1 MGKNFGVWGF
11 HPPHDFCAIVKL
23 FSWYSLRT
31 EIIIYHDNTMHTKH
45 TIMTKNDNLRIHIAP
60 VGYEIDR
67 IVLPAKKK
75 RADKVYLLIHENPS
89 IDKAVSFYDNTEKKL
104 KKLNIDV
111 VKEHHD
117 RLDLFKIIKS
127 VREII
132 EREKGN
138 IIYVNLA
145 SGSKIQAI
153 ACMMACMM
161 FNDDQNVQPFYVE
174 AKDYIGFS
182 GKPISTGIKEIQDMP
197 TYEIKRPQQKHVE
210 ALKIINEHD
219 GRISKKEMA
228 KIAKEK
234 KLIVVNAENQ
244 SQATFASLDKN
255 IISVLKDQWGFIRVE
270 QLGRTRWI
278 EITEE
283 GKNAAEFLV

>member
-1 MGKNFGVWGF
+1 
-11 HPPHDFCAIVKL
+11 
-23 FSWYSLRT
+23 
-31 EIIIYHDNTMHTKH
+31 MHTKH
-45 TIMTKNDNLRIHIAP
+45 TVMAKNENLRIHIAP

-89 IDKAVSFYDNTEKKL
+89 IDKAFSFYETTEKKL
-104 KKLNIDV
+104 KKLGIDV
-111 VKEHHD
+111 VRERHN
-117 RLDLFKIIKS
+117 RLDLFNIIKS
-127 VREII
+127 IREII
-132 EREKGN
+132 QKEQGN

-145 SGSKIQAI
+145 SGSKIQSI
-153 ACMMACMM
+153 GCMMACMM

-174 AKDYIGFS
+174 AKEYVGFS

-197 TYEIKRPQQKHVE
+197 TYEIKRPHQKHVD
-210 ALKIINEHD
+210 ALRIINEHG

-228 KIAKEK
+228 QIAKEE
-234 KLIVVNAENQ
+234 KLIVVNAENE

-255 IISVLKDQWGFIRVE
+255 IISVLKDQWGFVKVE
-270 QLGRTRWI
+270 QIGRTRWI

-283 GKNAAEFLV
+283 GRNAAEFLV

>member
-1 MGKNFGVWGF
+1 MPEN
-11 HPPHDFCAIVKL
+11 
-23 FSWYSLRT
+23 
-31 EIIIYHDNTMHTKH
+31 E
-45 TIMTKNDNLRIHIAP
+45 NLRIHIAP

-89 IDKAVSFYDNTEKKL
+89 IDKAVSFYENISKKL
-104 KKLNIDV
+104 EKLNIDV

-161 FNDDQNVQPFYVE
+161 FNDNKNIQPFYVE

-182 GKPISTGIKEIQDMP
+182 GKPISTGIKDIQDMP
-197 TYEIKRPQQKHVE
+197 TYEIKRPQQKLVN
-210 ALKIINEHD
+210 ALKIIHEHD

-228 KIAKEK
+228 EIAKEQ
-234 KLIVVNAENQ
+234 KLIVVNAENE
-244 SQATFASLDKN
+244 SQATFASLDKS
-255 IISVLKDQWGFIRVE
+255 IISVLKDQWGFIKVE
-270 QLGRTRWI
+270 QIGRTRWI

-283 GKNAAEFLV
+283 GKNAAEFLI

>member
-1 MGKNFGVWGF
+1 
-11 HPPHDFCAIVKL
+11 
-23 FSWYSLRT
+23 
-31 EIIIYHDNTMHTKH
+31 MHTVH
-45 TIMTKNDNLRIHIAP
+45 TVMPENENLRIHIAP

-89 IDKAVSFYDNTEKKL
+89 IDKAVSFYDSISKKL

-111 VKEHHD
+111 VKEPHD

-145 SGSKIQAI
+145 SGSKIQSI

-161 FNDDQNVQPFYVE
+161 FNDDKNV
-174 AKDYIGFS
+174 
-182 GKPISTGIKEIQDMP
+182 
-197 TYEIKRPQQKHVE
+197 
-210 ALKIINEHD
+210 
-219 GRISKKEMA
+219 
-228 KIAKEK
+228 
-234 KLIVVNAENQ
+234 
-244 SQATFASLDKN
+244 
-255 IISVLKDQWGFIRVE
+255 
-270 QLGRTRWI
+270 
-278 EITEE
+278 
-283 GKNAAEFLV
+283 

>member
-1 MGKNFGVWGF
+1 MVEN
-11 HPPHDFCAIVKL
+11 
-23 FSWYSLRT
+23 
-31 EIIIYHDNTMHTKH
+31 E
-45 TIMTKNDNLRIHIAP
+45 NLRIHIAP

-89 IDKAVSFYDNTEKKL
+89 IDKAVSFYEITEKKL
-104 KKLNIDV
+104 KKLGIDV
-111 VKEHHD
+111 VRERHN
-117 RLDLFKIIKS
+117 RLDLFNIIKS
-127 VREII
+127 IREII
-132 EREKGN
+132 QKEKGN

-145 SGSKIQAI
+145 SGSKIQSI
-153 ACMMACMM
+153 GCMMACMM

-174 AKDYIGFS
+174 AKEYVGFS

-197 TYEIKRPQQKHVE
+197 TYEIKRPQQRHID
-210 ALKIINEHD
+210 ALRIINEHG

-228 KIAKEK
+228 QIAKEE
-234 KLIVVNAENQ
+234 KLIVVNAENE

-255 IISVLKDQWGFIRVE
+255 IISVLKDQWGFVKVE
-270 QLGRTRWI
+270 QIGRTRWI

-283 GKNAAEFLV
+283 GRNAAEFLI

>member
-1 MGKNFGVWGF
+1 MYTV
-11 HPPHDFCAIVKL
+11 D
-23 FSWYSLRT
+23 
-31 EIIIYHDNTMHTKH
+31 
-45 TIMTKNDNLRIHIAP
+45 TIMPEIENLRVHIAP
-60 VGYEIDR
+60 VGYEVDR

-75 RADKVYLLIHENPS
+75 RADKVFLLIHDNPGV
-89 IDKAVSFYDNTEKKL
+89 DKATSFYEIISKKL
-104 KKLNIDV
+104 EKLNIDV

-127 VREII
+127 VKEII

-161 FNDDQNVQPFYVE
+161 YNDDKNVHPFYVE
-174 AKDYIGFS
+174 AKDYLGFS
-182 GKPISTGIKEIQDMP
+182 GKPISTGIKEIQDVP
-197 TYEIKRPQQKHVE
+197 TYEIKKPEQRHID
-210 ALKIINEHD
+210 ALKIVNEKG

-228 KIAKEK
+228 KLAVDN
-234 KLIVVNAENQ
+234 KLIIVNAENQ

-255 IISVLKDQWGFIRVE
+255 IINALENQWKFVKVE
-270 QLGRTRWI
+270 KIGRTRWI
-278 EITEE
+278 TITPE
-283 GKNAAEFLV
+283 GKNAAEFLI